1 MNLTEKLGYIWGRT
15 VLALL
20 TGASPPQ
27 CLLCDSKHT
36 LLNSP
41 LCSYCHEQ
49 LPWNLDNCIS
59 CALPLAP
66 TTLILAPNAQA
77 NPQTYICA
85 YCQKRPFSFEQTRC
99 LWRYEHPVDWLIS
112 RMKYQQDLSATK
124 LLCSL
129 FAQHF
134 TAQLPSQNR
143 PDVITA
149 VPQHWRRQ
157 LSRGIHQ
164 ADLLGREIS
173 RQSGISFLRLS
184 KKKRHTATQQGLTR
198 RQREHNLQG
207 AFSVTATVKGLRI
220 ALVDDVMTTG
230 ATAEELSRCFLAS
243 GALAI
248 DVYCL
253 ARTPSHTD

>member
-1 MNLTEKLGYIWGRT
+1 
-15 VLALL
+15 
-20 TGASPPQ
+20 
-27 CLLCDSKHT
+27 
-36 LLNSP
+36 
-41 LCSYCHEQ
+41 
-49 LPWNLDNCIS
+49 
-59 CALPLAP
+59 
-66 TTLILAPNAQA
+66 
-77 NPQTYICA
+77 
-85 YCQKRPFSFEQTRC
+85 
-99 LWRYEHPVDWLIS
+99 
-112 RMKYQQDLSATK
+112 MKYQQDLSVTK

-129 FAQHF
+129 MAQHF
-134 TAQLPSQNR
+134 TEQQPLQNS

-173 RQSGISFLRLS
+173 RQSGIPFLNLS
-184 KKKRHTATQQGLTR
+184 KKSRHTMTQQGLTR

-207 AFSVTATVKGLRI
+207 AFNVTAPVEGLRI

-230 ATAEELSRCFLAS
+230 ATAEELSRCFLS
-243 GALAI
+243 EGALAI